1 MDILQLIMP
10 AAGLV
15 IVLIAC
21 FGLGWLANSRAGQG
35 KIASADAQA
44 EKIIEEA
51 REEAE
56 SLKKTALLEAKDEWY
71 KAKLDFDRNTEEKR
85 NELHK
90 LEMQFVDRERK
101 MDKKVDILNNK
112 EKNLQIREQQLSSRE
127 RSIKVKDEQL
137 LQIISEQNQRL
148 EKISRMTQDEAQR
161 ILMANLEDKVKREGA
176 RRAKE
181 IKDEAI
187 SNAEREAREIL
198 VMAIQRCAADH
209 SVESTVSIV
218 SLPSDEMKGRIIGRE
233 GRNIRVFEI
242 RTGVDVIVDDTPEA
256 VILSSFD
263 PIRREIARISLERLI
278 LDGRIHP
285 GRIEEVVEKVEAEI
299 DDKIKEAG
307 EQTAFEVGVHGLHD
321 KLIVLLGKLKY
332 RTSFGQNVLQ
342 HSKEVALLAG
352 MMAAEL
358 GLDQQLAKRAG
369 LLHDIGKAVDHEV
382 EGTHVEI
389 GSELAKRHREHEV
402 VINAIE
408 AHHEGVPI
416 ISPITAIV
424 DAANDI
430 SSARPGARRDTLEGY
445 VKRLDHLE
453 ELAES
458 FDGVEKT
465 YAIQAG
471 REVRVITDCKLL
483 DDAQADQLASDIAD
497 KIESQLEYPDQIKV
511 TVIREIRAVDY
522 AR

>member
-10 AAGLV
+10 AAGIV
-15 IVLIAC
+15 IVLIAS

-44 EKIIEEA
+44 EKIIEDA

-71 KAKLDFDRNTEEKR
+71 KAKLDFDRNTDEKR
-85 NELHK
+85 NELRK

-137 LQIISEQNQRL
+137 IQIISEQNQRL

-307 EQTAFEVGVHGLHD
+307 EQAAFEVGVHGLHD
-321 KLIVLLGKLKY
+321 KLIVFLGKLKY

-358 GLDQQLAKRAG
+358 GLDQQLAKRSG

-389 GSELAKRHREHEV
+389 GVELAKRHREHEV
-402 VINAIE
+402 VVNAIE